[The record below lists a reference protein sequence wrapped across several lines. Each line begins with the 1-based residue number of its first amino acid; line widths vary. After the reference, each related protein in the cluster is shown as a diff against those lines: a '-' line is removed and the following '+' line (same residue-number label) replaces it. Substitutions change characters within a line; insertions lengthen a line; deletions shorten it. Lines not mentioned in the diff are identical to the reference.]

1 MDISKI
7 DKNFNLDNNIPEED
21 VEWYNVAETPFK
33 LYGGFYSDEK
43 YFRISPEVAE
53 KVSDGVKCLNYHTA
67 GIRARF
73 KTNSPYI
80 AISVNWD
87 SCGIM
92 NHMAASGS
100 SGFDLF
106 KVKNKIHSF
115 MCSFIPGTANP
126 TKGFSGIKYLNIP
139 KLADKYSEGEVSDY
153 ILNFPLYNCVNSV
166 YIGIKK
172 GSVIEE
178 GNEYS
183 RCLPIVFYGSSI
195 TQGGCASRPGNCY
208 QNFLSREFDFDY
220 INLGFSGSGKGE
232 DAIVDYMANLKMSA
246 FISDYDHNAPTKE
259 HLEKTHYNMYKKIR
273 EKNPDIPYVIIG
285 KPDFSNDEWER
296 RAIIFDTFA
305 KAKAEGDENVYYV
318 DSCALF
324 NGINWDDC
332 TVDGCH
338 PTDLGFYK
346 IYEALLPTFK
356 IIMAKGQL

>member
-7 DKNFNLDNNIPEED
+7 DKNFNLDNNIPEDD
-21 VEWYNVAETPFK
+21 VVWYNVAEAPFK
-33 LYGGFYSDEK
+33 LYGGFNSGEQ
-43 YFRISPEVAE
+43 YFRMPPEIAE
-53 KVSDGVKCLNYHTA
+53 TVNDGVKALNYHTA

-73 KTNSPYI
+73 KTDSPYI
-80 AISVNWD
+80 AISVNW
-87 SCGIM
+87 SGCGIM
-92 NHMAASGS
+92 DHMAASGS

-106 KVKNKIHSF
+106 RVKNKIHSF
-115 MCSFIPGTANP
+115 MCSFIPSVANS
-126 TKGFSGIKYLNIP
+126 TKGFSGIKYLNVT
-139 KLADKYSEGEVSDY
+139 KLKDKYSEGEVNDY
-153 ILNFPLYNCVNSV
+153 ILNFPLYNSVNCV

-172 GSVIEE
+172 GSKLEK
-178 GNEYS
+178 GDEYS
-183 RCLPIVFYGSSI
+183 HSLPIAFYGSSI

-232 DAIVDYMANLKMSA
+232 DEMVEYMASLEMSA
-246 FISDYDHNAPTKE
+246 FVSDYDHNAPTKE

-273 EKNPDIPYVIIG
+273 EKHPDIPYIIIG
-285 KPDFSNDEWER
+285 KPDFDNTEWER
-296 RAIIFDTFA
+296 RAVIFETFA
-305 KAKAEGDENVYYV
+305 KAKAEGDKNVYYV

-324 NGINWDDC
+324 SGINWDDC

-356 IIMAKGQL
+356 IILAK